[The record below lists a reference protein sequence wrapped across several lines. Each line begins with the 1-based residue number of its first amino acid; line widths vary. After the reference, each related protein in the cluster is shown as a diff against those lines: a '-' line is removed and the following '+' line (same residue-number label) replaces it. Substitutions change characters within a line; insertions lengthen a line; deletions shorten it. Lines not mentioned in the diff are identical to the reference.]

1 MKCPHCGEEIP
12 GSACPH
18 CESTNPDDAAYCM
31 TCGAFLGKAET
42 DGLPGADES
51 DDEFDLENREL
62 CPDGL
67 CTGIIVGGRCTE
79 CGRTPEEAAAADSPA
94 DVEPAA

>member
-18 CESTNPDDAAYCM
+18 CESMNPESAAYCM
-31 TCGAFLGKAET
+31 TCGAFLGETEADGIAE
-42 DGLPGADES
+42 E
-51 DDEFDLENREL
+51 DEFDLENREL

-67 CTGIIVGGRCTE
+67 CTGIIVKGRCTE
-79 CGRTPEEAAAADSPA
+79 CGRTPEEAARADASEAPG
-94 DVEPAA
+94 PAAE